1 MLNGDLKDIALA
13 RLKKSESEYN
23 KKAEELQKSA
33 IVLTSLRFSISSKLI
48 SDVELF
54 INSLSNYPK
63 ILDKSYSKYQSVF
76 YTFRSVF
83 KELETEDVDTGI
95 QAAKGSAS
103 GVAVGAGVAAFAPTA
118 AMAVASTFGVASTG
132 TAISALGG
140 AAATNAALAW
150 LGGGALVAGGGG
162 MAGGGALLALAGPI
176 GWTIGAASLAGG
188 IFWKRSKNA
197 KIGNEAD
204 SIHKKLQKGL
214 AEFKTGLS
222 NVRNLISL
230 TNTHSSGVE
239 SILHELT
246 NNAPNDYR
254 EYESTHKNQLAS
266 LVNHIQSLS
275 VILNKKAI

>member
-1 MLNGDLKDIALA
+1 MLNGDLKDNALA
-13 RLKKSESEYN
+13 RLKRSESDYN
-23 KKAEELQKSA
+23 NKADELQKSA
-33 IVLTSLRFSISSKLI
+33 ISLTSLRFSISSKII

-54 INSLSNYPK
+54 INSLANSPK
-63 ILDKSYSKYQSVF
+63 TLDKSYSKYQSDF
-76 YTFRSVF
+76 STFRSVF
-83 KELETEDVDTGI
+83 KELETEDVDTSI

-150 LGGGALVAGGGG
+150 LGGGALAAGGGG

-176 GWTIGAASLAGG
+176 GWGIGVASLAGG
-188 IFWKRSKNA
+188 LFWKRSKNE
-197 KIGNEAD
+197 KIANEAN
-204 SIHKKLQKGL
+204 SVHKKLQKGI

-222 NVRNLISL
+222 NVRHLTSL
-230 TNTHSSGVE
+230 TKTHSSGVE
-239 SILHELT
+239 RILLDLT
-246 NNAPNDYR
+246 NNAPSNYK
-254 EYESTHKNQLAS
+254 EYESTHKDQLAS